1 MGSDKMPPMSWRKI
15 LLAAGSVLITGVLAY
30 QVPAVNNR
38 LGWRIIAADAYIRGV
53 VNPAGALPPPAQV
66 ISPMEHI
73 ESTATETPAQELLG
87 PTATPLPE
95 PTPIPSNVQLASP
108 DYEGQDWNN
117 CGPAALSMNL
127 NYYGWQ
133 GNQFDIS
140 GEIKP
145 AREDRNVNP
154 EELLFYTRNYAGW
167 LNSTFRV
174 GGDIAMLKSF
184 VAAGIPVIV
193 EAVFLF
199 DAPYWPDDDLWAAHY
214 LLLTGYD
221 DATQTFTVQD
231 TFRGP
236 DRTITYD
243 QLDADWQPFNR
254 VFMLVYP
261 PEMESTVQG
270 ILGPHWDEEYNR
282 RAALETA
289 EIELA
294 AQPENAFA
302 WFNLGSNQVFLE
314 QYTQAAQSYDQART
328 LGLPQRML
336 RYQFG
341 PFFAYFHSLRTDEL
355 ITVTSFALQI
365 TPNAEEALLW
375 HGWGLFRQ
383 GKEASAIAHFQ
394 QAYNNIPL
402 SPDAQYALEFMG
414 ASP

>member
-1 MGSDKMPPMSWRKI
+1 MSWRKVLFAVI
-15 LLAAGSVLITGVLAY
+15 LLIGLAALIY
-30 QVPAVNNR
+30 QIPAVNNR
-38 LGWRIIAADAYIRGV
+38 LGWRIVAAEAYVRGV
-53 VNPAGALPPPAQV
+53 VNPAGELPPPAVVVTQR
-66 ISPMEHI
+66 E
-73 ESTATETPAQELLG
+73 E
-87 PTATPLPE
+87 PTSQ
-95 PTPIPSNVQLASP
+95 PTPIPTEIFAGPTPTLAPSPTPLPASVQLASP
-108 DYEGQDWNN
+108 EYEGQDWNN
-117 CGPAALSMNL
+117 CGPAALSMYL
-127 NYYGWQ
+127 NFYGWE

-174 GGDIAMLKSF
+174 GGNIEMLKGF

-193 EAVFLF
+193 ESVFIF
-199 DAPYWPDDDLWAAHY
+199 DEPFWLDDDRWAAHY

-221 DATQTFTVQD
+221 DASQTFTVQD

-243 QLDADWQPFNR
+243 QLNVDWQPFNR

-261 PEMESTVQG
+261 PDQESTVQG
-270 ILGPHWDEEYNR
+270 ILGQHWDEDYNR
-282 RAALETA
+282 QAAFETAQA
-289 EIELA
+289 EIEA
-294 AQPENAFA
+294 DPENAYA
-302 WFNLGSNQVFLE
+302 WFNLGSNQVYFE
-314 QYTQAAQSYDQART
+314 QYAQAAQSYDQART

-355 ITVTSFALQI
+355 ITVTSYALQI

-383 GKEASAIAHFQ
+383 GNEASAIAHFQ
-394 QAYNNIPL
+394 QAYNNNPL
-402 SPDAQYALEFMG
+402 SPDAQYALDFMG

>member
-1 MGSDKMPPMSWRKI
+1 M
-15 LLAAGSVLITGVLAY
+15 Y
-30 QVPAVNNR
+30 
-38 LGWRIIAADAYIRGV
+38 
-53 VNPAGALPPPAQV
+53 
-66 ISPMEHI
+66 
-73 ESTATETPAQELLG
+73 
-87 PTATPLPE
+87 
-95 PTPIPSNVQLASP
+95 
-108 DYEGQDWNN
+108 
-117 CGPAALSMNL
+117 L
-127 NYYGWQ
+127 NYYGWE

-174 GGDIAMLKSF
+174 GGDIDMLKSF

-193 EAVFLF
+193 EAVFIF
-199 DAPYWPDDDLWAAHY
+199 DEPFWLDDDRWAAHY

-221 DATQTFTVQD
+221 DAAQTFTIQD

-236 DRTITYD
+236 DRTITYA
-243 QLDADWQPFNR
+243 QLDDDWQPFNR

-261 PEMESTVQG
+261 PEQESVVQG
-270 ILGPHWDEEYNR
+270 ILGQHWDEDFSR
-282 RAALETA
+282 QSALETA
-289 EIELA
+289 QAEIEA
-294 AQPENAFA
+294 DPENAFA
-302 WFNLGSNQVFLE
+302 WFNLGSNQVYFE
-314 QYTQAAQSYDQART
+314 QYAQAAQSYDQART

-341 PFFAYFHSLRTDEL
+341 PFFAYFHSLRTEEL
-355 ITVTSFALQI
+355 VTVTSYALQI

-383 GKEASAIAHFQ
+383 GNEASAIAHFQ
-394 QAYNNIPL
+394 QAYNNNPL
-402 SPDAQYALEFMG
+402 SPDAVYALEFMG